1 VHRGE
6 KQMFKSITLTGEE
19 FGLQIDRNPDSDIIS
34 FRFNDFIYDE
44 EKSKPGHAFY
54 KENNILEVNASIE
67 EVKEIIKALQEI
79 LPEEDCHE

>member
-1 VHRGE
+1 
-6 KQMFKSITLTGEE
+6 MFKSITLTGGEL
-19 FGLQIDRNPDSDIIS
+19 GLQIDRDPDSDIIS

-44 EKSKPGHAFY
+44 ENSKPGHAVY

-67 EVKEIIKALQEI
+67 EVKEIIKALQQI